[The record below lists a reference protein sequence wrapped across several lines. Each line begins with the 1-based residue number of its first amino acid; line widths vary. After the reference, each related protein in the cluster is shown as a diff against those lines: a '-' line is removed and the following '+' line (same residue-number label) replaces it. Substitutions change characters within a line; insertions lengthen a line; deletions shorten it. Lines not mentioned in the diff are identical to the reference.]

1 MDTFLTSNER
11 QWRLLRTVVQ
21 GALGVIVANID
32 MLIGRAVLEPAW
44 RTVVVALVM
53 APLSPVMAKL
63 GTASIKRKGST
74 RWQMREDWRRGWT
87 SRTPAR
93 RRGILALSSIS
104 GRCASRIGDAA
115 SILEAAK
122 RGLLCRGARACSQ
135 RRPSKGNAPLSAGK
149 PSRCSLRLFDS
160 GRRPESGRP

>member
-44 RTVVVALVM
+44 RAVVVALVM

-63 GTASIKRKGST
+63 GTASIKRKGLDAVADAGRLAKGLDQPNPRSMS
-74 RWQMREDWRRGWT
+74 RDPGPEVDKRKMR
-87 SRTPAR
+87 
-93 RRGILALSSIS
+93 
-104 GRCASRIGDAA
+104 
-115 SILEAAK
+115 
-122 RGLLCRGARACSQ
+122 
-135 RRPSKGNAPLSAGK
+135 K
-149 PSRCSLRLFDS
+149 PHR
-160 GRRPESGRP
+160 